1 MSEDNVVPRPE
12 GQEENKPPKEI
23 VLNQQDGSELHL
35 RMASF
40 QLAQKELEN
49 ASLRVEKARSDL
61 KTLEST
67 RHRVGQSLQK
77 AQETFKEVMKRFGI
91 PDGWSFFRQDDGT
104 YIVRPPAG
112 VPSPPSPPPSPQ
124 VPTPTVP
131 TPTVPTPPTPPP
143 HPEIPPQPAP
153 PTPPRPVR

>member
-12 GQEENKPPKEI
+12 GQTEEESPKEI

-61 KTLEST
+61 KALESA

-112 VPSPPSPPPSPQ
+112 VPSPPPSPPQ
-124 VPTPTVP
+124 VSTPV
-131 TPTVPTPPTPPP
+131 VPTPPTPPP
-143 HPEIPPQPAP
+143 HPEIPSHPAP